1 MTSKSLYKAG
11 GMFEGASPLLFA
23 RAKKLRKNMT
33 EAEKALWLHCT
44 AGVNGSKVMGYTVIR
59 FSKDV
64 VYKCPEKAF
73 KEIEIK
79 ITEQNNIQKQ
89 STLQNSGV

>member
-1 MTSKSLYKAG
+1 
-11 GMFEGASPLLFA
+11 
-23 RAKKLRKNMT
+23 MT
-33 EAEKALWLHCT
+33 EAEKASWLHCT

-59 FSKDV
+59 FSNNV

-79 ITEQNNIQKQ
+79 ITEQHNI
-89 STLQNSGV
+89 